1 MSHSADAR
9 STLEFLLEHD
19 KDDSGTIH
27 LQSLWNR
34 LLDVGLEHKE
44 ILSLLASG
52 GFMDQHLDYTRFVNF
67 VFGTSVPNHKEK
79 LLATHQGEA
88 SAKLQK
94 RHLGFSMK
102 YYADKMGKKAAPM
115 KETQTGLKKVLCVI
129 DVQDGYDHDF
139 LASLPDDIPGGIAYV
154 QAQHPVRTSYEL
166 VSGKKI
172 KDFATGERNL
182 TYDKTW
188 NRGLNG
194 EDFCRVAERC
204 VQELR
209 SSKYDLV
216 VFTYDFLEKRLGE
229 ERGVF
234 ALDDTAWS
242 DPCKPVAHVS
252 YDKYLTINSGGVGT
266 DISRRIRS
274 ELPEVTNARGAEG
287 KVCGM
292 NALYFRKQVDDA
304 FDDDTETSDRTMG
317 KSWLD
322 DVDVDDNG
330 LPQPGAETL
339 LTKLT
344 KRGFGPNEA
353 VLSFCGVVTNR
364 CVASSL
370 LHAVHNGYSVQLLEG
385 GCCAYDTEQH
395 RQGVEI
401 ILEKGGDAVDRCP

>member
-1 MSHSADAR
+1 MSRPVDANR
-9 STLEFLLEHD
+9 TLELLQEHD
-19 KDDSGTIH
+19 KDGSGTIH
-27 LQSLWNR
+27 LESLWNR
-34 LLDVGLEHKE
+34 LLDVGLEHKD
-44 ILSLLASG
+44 ILQLLANG
-52 GFMDQHLDYTRFVNF
+52 GFMEQHIDYRKFVNF
-67 VFGTSVPNHKEK
+67 IFGSNFPNKEK
-79 LLATHQGEA
+79 PLATHQGEA

-94 RHLGFSMK
+94 HHLGYSMK
-102 YYADKMGKKAAPM
+102 YYADKTGKKVLPAT
-115 KETQTGLKKVLCVI
+115 KTQTSLKNVLCVI
-129 DVQDGYDHDF
+129 DVQDGYDSDF
-139 LASLPDDIPGGIAYV
+139 LASLPDDMPGGLAYI
-154 QAQHPVRTSYEL
+154 QAEHPLRASYEL
-166 VSGKKI
+166 ASGKKI
-172 KDFATGERNL
+172 RDFAKGERSL
-182 TYDKTW
+182 KYDKVW

-194 EDFCRVAERC
+194 QNFGRVAEQC

-216 VFTYDFLEKRLGE
+216 VFTYDFLEKPLGE

-234 ALDDTAWS
+234 ALDDTPWS
-242 DPCKPVAHVS
+242 DPCKPVAFVS
-252 YDKYLTINSGGVGT
+252 YHKYLTINSGGAGT

-317 KSWLD
+317 KNWLD

-344 KRGFGPNEA
+344 QRGFGPDEA

-370 LHAVHNGYSVQLLEG
+370 LHAVDNGYSVRLLEG
-385 GCCAYDTEQH
+385 GCCASDAEQH
-395 RQGVEI
+395 QQGVDM
-401 ILEKGGDAVDRCP
+401 ILEKGGHAVERCP